1 VSDQSLAFRNFGI
14 LPEGL
19 PPPAEKIRAC
29 LSTGRVVGQYI
40 GTALASGLGLFVLF
54 ALAMPLPMSLLGCA
68 ATLAGFGAFL
78 DLVTHHDDRWVELW
92 KAA

>member
-1 VSDQSLAFRNFGI
+1 
-14 LPEGL
+14 
-19 PPPAEKIRAC
+19 
-29 LSTGRVVGQYI
+29 
-40 GTALASGLGLFVLF
+40 
-54 ALAMPLPMSLLGCA
+54 MSLLGCA